1 MATASS
7 ATPLL
12 ALDAMAID
20 TETTGLDARKAR
32 IVEIALV
39 PIVNGRL
46 HAAASWRRLVR
57 PDVAIPARAT
67 RIHGIDAAAV
77 KEAPAFAQL
86 WGELDARM
94 VGAVLIGH

>member
-1 MATASS
+1 MPIGSS

-12 ALDAMAID
+12 ALDAVVID

-39 PIVNGRL
+39 RDRRR
-46 HAAASWRRLVR
+46 AARCRRRLPASGPAR
-57 PDVAIPARAT
+57 GEPIPAQAT

-77 KEAPAFAQL
+77 ADAPPFAEAL
-86 WGELDARM
+86 ARAC
-94 VGAVLIGH
+94 GPHRRAAW